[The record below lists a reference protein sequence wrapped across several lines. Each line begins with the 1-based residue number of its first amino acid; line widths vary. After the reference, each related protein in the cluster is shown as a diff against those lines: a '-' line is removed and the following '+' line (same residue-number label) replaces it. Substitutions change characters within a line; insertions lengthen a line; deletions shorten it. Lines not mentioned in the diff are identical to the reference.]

1 MSSMSVTFTLP
12 KNINFDQ
19 VELSSASRGFVD
31 AEDVSAAF
39 LDALTEKGISKQD
52 VFSLGMI

>member
-1 MSSMSVTFTLP
+1 MSVTFTLP
-12 KNINFDQ
+12 KNINFDH
-19 VELSSASRGFVD
+19 VELPPASRGFVD
-31 AEDVSAAF
+31 AEDISTAF

>member
-1 MSSMSVTFTLP
+1 MSVTFTLP

-19 VELSSASRGFVD
+19 VKLPPTSSSFVD
-31 AEDVSAAF
+31 AEDISAAF

>member
-1 MSSMSVTFTLP
+1 MSVTFTLP

-19 VELSSASRGFVD
+19 VELSPASRSFVD
-31 AEDVSAAF
+31 AEDISAAF
-39 LDALTEKGISKQD
+39 LATLTEKVISKQD

>member
-1 MSSMSVTFTLP
+1 MSVTSTLP

-19 VELSSASRGFVD
+19 VEPSPTSRSFVD
-31 AEDVSAAF
+31 EEDISAAF